1 MKKVLL
7 FSTLIALLLIV
18 TGCSNSKRVICNQKV
33 SVVDV
38 DMLLDFDNDVLSGMG
53 LKYTM
58 DLSSGTDEQIKEF
71 ESQNLCSTV
80 QESMGTYKDAFTNC
94 KQSLN
99 GKKLEITAD
108 FILEK
113 LPGYSKDKKET
124 MEESI
129 KQLEDQ
135 GYKCE
140 K

>member
-1 MKKVLL
+1 MKKLYLFGTLL
-7 FSTLIALLLIV
+7 VVALFI
-18 TGCSNSKRVICNQKV
+18 TGCGKKDEVVCTQSV
-33 SVVDV
+33 SGVKV
-38 DMLLDFDNDVLSGMG
+38 DMIMSFKDDKLDTMG
-53 LKYTM
+53 VNYSM
-58 DLSSGTDEQIKEF
+58 DLSNYSDDQVKQI